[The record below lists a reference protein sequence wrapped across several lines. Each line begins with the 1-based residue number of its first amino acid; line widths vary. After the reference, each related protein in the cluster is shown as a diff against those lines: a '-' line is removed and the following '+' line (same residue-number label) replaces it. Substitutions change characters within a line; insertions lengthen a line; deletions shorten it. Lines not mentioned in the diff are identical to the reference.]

1 MKIKLEYPFT
11 LIYKSW
17 YILTNKEDRE
27 IVVLYKNK
35 YIRTTIQYAKYLMSI
50 NAWRILWK
58 NEQVDHIDWNKKN
71 NSINNLQILSEKEH
85 IKKTKQLYKKK
96 FVKYYCPVCNDEF
109 IVKHWNSNLVD
120 SKTNQYIF
128 CSKKCFYSSKIN
140 INKSKYKNNKSYFIK
155 ILYL

>member
-58 NEQVDHIDWNKKN
+58 NEQVDHIDWNKK
-71 NSINNLQILSEKEH
+71 I
-85 IKKTKQLYKKK
+85 
-96 FVKYYCPVCNDEF
+96 
-109 IVKHWNSNLVD
+109 IV
-120 SKTNQYIF
+120 
-128 CSKKCFYSSKIN
+128 
-140 INKSKYKNNKSYFIK
+140 
-155 ILYL
+155 